1 MLKIYSKFAYI
12 KATMMNN
19 LKENGISNIISISKT
34 NRNTPSFSLT
44 ENEDVIRHMFTSL
57 EHLTIK
63 MFSFVCLYI
72 KRIPNNLAVSNI
84 FITHTHTQTHTHI

>member
-1 MLKIYSKFAYI
+1 
-12 KATMMNN
+12 MMNN
-19 LKENGISNIISISKT
+19 LNENGISNIISISKT
-34 NRNTPSFSLT
+34 NRNTSSFSLT

-72 KRIPNNLAVSNI
+72 KRMPNNLAVSNI
-84 FITHTHTQTHTHI
+84 FITHTHTHTHI